1 MLTKYLKRSSKAVN
15 WSCITRSCRL
25 SSQSLGWIC
34 LTHSVSHCSNLRKN
48 RLKRVIICCVN
59 YLLDKMSEIERENRL
74 LLEKIANIMLVN
86 GQSTSTIS
94 SDFNNSIT
102 LGQPSVQELSVM
114 YNSKSIDQHTPRKLV
129 MNRLEKD
136 AIKIFN
142 QNQVN
147 NKYLRCNSEIE
158 IV

>member
-1 MLTKYLKRSSKAVN
+1 
-15 WSCITRSCRL
+15 
-25 SSQSLGWIC
+25 
-34 LTHSVSHCSNLRKN
+34 
-48 RLKRVIICCVN
+48 
-59 YLLDKMSEIERENRL
+59 
-74 LLEKIANIMLVN
+74 
-86 GQSTSTIS
+86 
-94 SDFNNSIT
+94 
-102 LGQPSVQELSVM
+102 M